1 MNNSRQSDIP
11 GYLYALDGM
20 RAISLIFIVIFH
32 TFQQSWIF
40 YNLKISPD
48 KYLFNFEIFQRYGY
62 VAIDSFFVLSGFCL
76 FYPIARSMFG
86 ECEFRG
92 WKNFFIKRARRIY
105 PSYVIMLILTILIP
119 SFSYIG
125 GMYDPKSFTNVAHNV
140 IMHLLF
146 IHNFDSHTIGTTIST
161 AWTMSIEVQFYV
173 LFPLTCI
180 PFRKKPV
187 LTTVV
192 MSLVAVLLRFI
203 LMANANISQPIMSA
217 ITPIY
222 FDVFAFGMIS
232 AYFVV
237 YVRNK
242 VKCIDKLKLCMTIIS
257 ALSIFSAFGYMCWLR
272 KISFPNGVAG
282 DVYFRFLYRGI
293 FSVLIA
299 LFLFTA
305 CFSYGFWEKKIWG
318 NKFFVFLSS
327 ISYTVYLWH
336 QNVFIFLKNHN
347 IPYSTQNPVM
357 NDRAAMDGLTLICWT
372 VSILAGIIITNYI
385 ERPIVKYGL
394 KNSILKLLELIH
406 LRTPQK
412 TQLAPKSE

>member
-1 MNNSRQSDIP
+1 
-11 GYLYALDGM
+11 
-20 RAISLIFIVIFH
+20 
-32 TFQQSWIF
+32 
-40 YNLKISPD
+40 
-48 KYLFNFEIFQRYGY
+48 
-62 VAIDSFFVLSGFCL
+62 
-76 FYPIARSMFG
+76 
-86 ECEFRG
+86 
-92 WKNFFIKRARRIY
+92 
-105 PSYVIMLILTILIP
+105 
-119 SFSYIG
+119 
-125 GMYDPKSFTNVAHNV
+125 
-140 IMHLLF
+140 
-146 IHNFDSHTIGTTIST
+146 
-161 AWTMSIEVQFYV
+161 
-173 LFPLTCI
+173 
-180 PFRKKPV
+180 
-187 LTTVV
+187 
-192 MSLVAVLLRFI
+192 
-203 LMANANISQPIMSA
+203 MANANISQPIMSA
-217 ITPIY
+217 IPPIY

-385 ERPIVKYGL
+385 EKPIVKYGL

-412 TQLAPKSE
+412 KHSPLQRVNKVHN

>member
-1 MNNSRQSDIP
+1 
-11 GYLYALDGM
+11 
-20 RAISLIFIVIFH
+20 
-32 TFQQSWIF
+32 
-40 YNLKISPD
+40 
-48 KYLFNFEIFQRYGY
+48 
-62 VAIDSFFVLSGFCL
+62 
-76 FYPIARSMFG
+76 
-86 ECEFRG
+86 
-92 WKNFFIKRARRIY
+92 
-105 PSYVIMLILTILIP
+105 
-119 SFSYIG
+119 
-125 GMYDPKSFTNVAHNV
+125 MYDPKSFTNVAHNV

-173 LFPLTCI
+173 LFPLICI

-327 ISYTVYLWH
+327 ISYL
-336 QNVFIFLKNHN
+336 
-347 IPYSTQNPVM
+347 S
-357 NDRAAMDGLTLICWT
+357 
-372 VSILAGIIITNYI
+372 
-385 ERPIVKYGL
+385 
-394 KNSILKLLELIH
+394 LIH
-406 LRTPQK
+406 I
-412 TQLAPKSE
+412 